1 MYVLRTQQANAV
13 VLSTVDRYVC
23 DARVSVAVQGP
34 FLLYWFVA
42 EQENAILMCVQY
54 VPRVAV
60 RLYGRHELRM
70 VLLRPSPRVRE
81 VIEEMFKKFG

>member
-1 MYVLRTQQANAV
+1 
-13 VLSTVDRYVC
+13 
-23 DARVSVAVQGP
+23 
-34 FLLYWFVA
+34 
-42 EQENAILMCVQY
+42 MCVQY

-81 VIEEMFKKFG
+81 MIEEMFKKFG